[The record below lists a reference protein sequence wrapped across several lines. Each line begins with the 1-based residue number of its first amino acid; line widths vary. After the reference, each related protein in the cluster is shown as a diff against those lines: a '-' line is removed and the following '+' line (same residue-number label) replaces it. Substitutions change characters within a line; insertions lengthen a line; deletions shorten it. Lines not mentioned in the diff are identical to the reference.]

1 MASGAHSVELNLE
14 LGHTSRLK
22 DHIKEGYVKECETEA
37 THDWDFFIRD
47 KASG

>member
-22 DHIKEGYVKECETEA
+22 DHIKEGYVKKCETEA

-47 KASG
+47 KASA